1 MKRLKQTSGFSLVEV
16 AFALA
21 VAVFCLVTIMGL
33 LPVGLTSGRTT
44 TGETAANVI
53 LNEVV
58 ADLRAT
64 SPTTPLGGSAIS
76 AQFQIAIPATGTT
89 PSQPQTLYFTPQG
102 VSSTTLTANSS
113 YRLTVTFPATA
124 GGKAATIAIAKLTW
138 PAPATNPSGVVESF
152 VAMDRN

>member
-1 MKRLKQTSGFSLVEV
+1 MKRRKQTSGFSLVEV

-33 LPVGLTSGRTT
+33 LPVGLTTGRAT
-44 TGETAANVI
+44 TGETAANGI

-64 SPTTPLGGSAIS
+64 GPTSPLGVAATSK
-76 AQFQIAIPATGTT
+76 QFGIAIPATGAT
-89 PSQPQTLYFTPQG
+89 SQPQLLYFTPLG
-102 VSSTTLTANSS
+102 VSSSAPTTDSRYL
-113 YRLTVTFPATA
+113 LTVTFPTTA

-138 PAPATNPSGVVESF
+138 PPAPAANPSGVVESF
-152 VAMDRN
+152 VALDRN